1 MTHAINRVFPVLIL
15 TGYSVL
21 FSAFALAAE
30 NNSQQSAKKQPQA
43 LDAARRALLELEALR
58 AGRLKRQIAMNAMT
72 VPFGEVRSVKIK

>member
-30 NNSQQSAKKQPQA
+30 NNSQQSEKTASGNYDSDSKTSGGK
-43 LDAARRALLELEALR
+43 EAGTSSGNR
-58 AGRLKRQIAMNAMT
+58 CTHKKRQRY
-72 VPFGEVRSVKIK
+72 F